1 MYVPG
6 MDQRKMDKVPSL
18 GADTVVFDI
27 EDGVAADQ
35 KVIINYVIIL
45 SVRCIGVFCFDY
57 CRKQLVT

>member
-18 GADTVVFDI
+18 GADTIVFDI

-35 KVIINYVIIL
+35 KVICNDIKCTFY
-45 SVRCIGVFCFDY
+45 
-57 CRKQLVT
+57 